1 MKYLKSFIESINLD
15 ELTARSSDSRTKSI
29 SKEECLEI
37 IKNSCKNFSLNNSEL
52 WRKSGRSFGEIG
64 LFFQKER
71 RGTIGKYDYKDFFD
85 LRKEY
90 PVPRYKSLIGST
102 SKEGADF
109 FGSGSDLYFVIPFD
123 NTQIVFAG
131 SPDLALWSRT
141 NQEFTD
147 DLFTLKEYTK
157 NFQVPEAEL
166 MSILDSSTLSSFYKA
181 KKFGFEFFT
190 NGPCV
195 LIHESEMNWFIN
207 NLP

>member
-1 MKYLKSFIESINLD
+1 MKYLKSFIESIDLD
-15 ELTARSSDSRTKSI
+15 EVTTRSSDSRTKSI

-37 IKNSCKNFSLNNSEL
+37 IKDNCKNFSLSNGEL
-52 WRKSGRSFGEIG
+52 WRKSGSGFGKMG

-71 RGTIGKYDYKDFFD
+71 KETIGKYNYNTFFD

-90 PVPRYKSLIGST
+90 PVPRHKSLIGST

-109 FGSGSDLYFVIPFD
+109 FGSGGDLYFVIPFD

-131 SPDLALWSRT
+131 SPDLAMWSRLD
-141 NQEFTD
+141 QVFTD
-147 DLFTLKEYTK
+147 DLFIMKEYTK
-157 NFQVPEAEL
+157 NFQVPEVEL
-166 MSILDSSTLSSFYKA
+166 VSILDSSALSSFYKA

-207 NLP
+207 NLS